1 MENIY
6 NEDTIIAVAT
16 PAGTGAISLVR
27 MSGPEAIELID
38 RVFIGKRKLTE
49 VDSHTIHYGKI
60 ESKDGELID
69 DVLVSVFKKP
79 NSYTGENAVEISTH
93 GNPLIAQKIIKLLLL
108 EGIRLAEPGE
118 FTKRAFLNDRLDLS
132 QAEAVADVI
141 NSRTEASLR
150 GSRNQLDGL
159 LSKKV
164 NELRE
169 KLINTSSFVE
179 LELDFAEEDLEFIN
193 NEELIKRINNV
204 IEEIDKLL

>member
-16 PAGTGAISLVR
+16 PAGTGAISIVR
-27 MSGPEAIELID
+27 MSGPDAIELID
-38 RVFIGKRKLTE
+38 RVFTGKKKLKE
-49 VDSHTIHYGKI
+49 VNSHTIHYGKI
-60 ESKDGELID
+60 ISGDGELID
-69 DVLVSVFKKP
+69 DVLVSIFKKP

-93 GNPLIAQKIIKLLLL
+93 GNPLISQKIIKLLIS
-108 EGIRLAEPGE
+108 EGVRLAEPGE
-118 FTKRAFLNDRLDLS
+118 FTKRAFLNNRMDLL
-132 QAEAVADVI
+132 QAESVADVI

-169 KLINTSSFVE
+169 MLIMH
-179 LELDFAEEDLEFIN
+179 LRL
-193 NEELIKRINNV
+193 
-204 IEEIDKLL
+204 